1 MFFNFYPN
9 FYFFN
14 VRFGFYFWNKLEC
27 GVLYASMHEGHGSVI
42 TLLCSSFRCI
52 ICQYLRRINW
62 MDELG
67 CRGVYFSCLPPVLQ
81 KFKFMRISWL
91 CLPCLSLAD
100 CSQGLFIKH
109 WFVSALGS
117 NVGLSFVV
125 VARSVSEK
133 PGEMVG

>member
-1 MFFNFYPN
+1 MS
-9 FYFFN
+9 
-14 VRFGFYFWNKLEC
+14 RC
-27 GVLYASMHEGHGSVI
+27 VLF
-42 TLLCSSFRCI
+42 LLT
-52 ICQYLRRINW
+52 
-62 MDELG
+62 
-67 CRGVYFSCLPPVLQ
+67 SCVTK

>member
-1 MFFNFYPN
+1 
-9 FYFFN
+9 
-14 VRFGFYFWNKLEC
+14 
-27 GVLYASMHEGHGSVI
+27 
-42 TLLCSSFRCI
+42 
-52 ICQYLRRINW
+52 